1 VNRAAFWPPG
11 HCPNCGINCYANRME
26 LRSVF
31 MLACLLAAAPAVAQE
46 AEAYR
51 WVDEDGVVHYSDRPR
66 EGAEPIVLP
75 TPNVATTR
83 RVQRPSAAQDGDDG
97 AAEEPQTGY
106 TSIEILSPAA
116 EETLWNIEGVLNVS
130 VALQPGLQPGHQVRA
145 YFDGQMQPVSGT
157 SFQVQEVWRGVHNI
171 QVEVVDATG
180 KVMIRSQPSRFY
192 VQQNTVAF

>member
-1 VNRAAFWPPG
+1 
-11 HCPNCGINCYANRME
+11 ME
-26 LRSVF
+26 LRPV
-31 MLACLLAAAPAVAQE
+31 LLLLCLLAAATAAAQ
-46 AEAYR
+46 EAYR

-66 EGAEPIVLP
+66 EGAEAIQLP
-75 TPNVATTR
+75 EPNVATVR
-83 RVQRPSAAQDGDDG
+83 RTPRPAAEPAD
-97 AAEEPQTGY
+97 AAEEPESEPATGY
-106 TSIEILSPAA
+106 TSIEILSPKA

-157 SFQVQEVWRGVHNI
+157 SFQLEEVWRGVHNI

-180 KVMIRSQPSRFY
+180 KLLIRSRPNRFY